1 MVEFINCWGVQSGI
15 GLFMGGT
22 VVLSLFAKSERD
34 ALVVSRH
41 MTTPTEH
48 GNKMAAMAL
57 GLHRL
62 LKADSANSGHKG
74 RAASSMDR
82 ISTRCP
88 VPAEKKMIEKA
99 IHLDLCF
106 DAPSFVATLI
116 NY

>member
-1 MVEFINCWGVQSGI
+1 
-15 GLFMGGT
+15 
-22 VVLSLFAKSERD
+22 
-34 ALVVSRH
+34 
-41 MTTPTEH
+41 MTTPTER

-74 RAASSMDR
+74 RAASSMDH
-82 ISTRCP
+82 ISTRP
-88 VPAEKKMIEKA
+88 VPAKKKMIEKA